1 MTNDDQIMNEKA
13 VQGASGLNFYNENRM
28 DEIMEGNYQDEMLND
43 EGEDDLLMQQD
54 IEDDMAAFI
63 V

>member
-1 MTNDDQIMNEKA
+1 MEMPSDDPMNDK
-13 VQGASGLNFYNENRM
+13 QGATGLNFYQDNRM
-28 DEIMEGNYQDEMLND
+28 DEIMEGNFQDEMLND